1 MTSNRRFIL
10 SPHRSKSQFIGIF
23 QVRAARLR
31 APAGGFVEDHPLSL
45 SGPYLLQAI
54 FRQRLKGGRRTTRHP
69 VVAIHPRPRR
79 RRSMWNTEMGYL
91 SAIEV
96 IKKTELLR
104 DFHFG
109 FGLSYT
115 SFKLTS
121 IKVEPSPVNGP
132 CNYEVTVRAANSPHD
147 TEPQRDRPRR
157 DAAGRRTPTSWP
169 IAAGTQAQNSLT
181 PRAQQP

>member
-1 MTSNRRFIL
+1 
-10 SPHRSKSQFIGIF
+10 
-23 QVRAARLR
+23 
-31 APAGGFVEDHPLSL
+31 
-45 SGPYLLQAI
+45 
-54 FRQRLKGGRRTTRHP
+54 
-69 VVAIHPRPRR
+69 
-79 RRSMWNTEMGYL
+79 MWNTEMGYL

-132 CNYEVTVRAANSPHD
+132 CNYEVTVRTANSPHD

-157 DAAGRRTPTSWP
+157 DAGREKNAHLLAHRGRNPSPELPHTTRPTALNRAICGHTPP
-169 IAAGTQAQNSLT
+169 GEKAATDKVKV
-181 PRAQQP
+181 